1 MEIALQGDG
10 ILCKVPTGKVKSGMG
25 FLLYLLSVFFSPTP
39 QPFLVLWRNS
49 GLCHRHPPHRAMLSL
64 DIVKRRRL
72 NSRPT
77 SYIIQA
83 FIDFPI
89 LPSLNRGTKSSSGNC
104 AVALSLSQILDH

>member
-1 MEIALQGDG
+1 MEIALLGDG

-25 FLLYLLSVFFSPTP
+25 FLLYLLSLFFSPTP
-39 QPFLVLWRNS
+39 PTFPCALEEFRTLS
-49 GLCHRHPPHRAMLSL
+49 PPPHRAMLSL

-89 LPSLNRGTKSSSGNC
+89 LPSLNRGTKSSSGIS